1 MQLHKYERLL
11 FQKIKR
17 QISDWFAFGDD
28 KVILKEDVYAFLH
41 SIKGTAGTID
51 LGGLFQ
57 MASNL
62 LDSLEKREY
71 DWNLRDL
78 RDFLYDLMN
87 LAYEYEHFQELDNK
101 PKLERNDQVPLIQI
115 IDTDISMLILLKDIL
130 EDRGW
135 MVITS
140 SNLEKAQSQYYE
152 FHPDLIILDG
162 NLPDKGGLQFLTN
175 LETHTSK
182 QFVPKMV
189 LSAQNDRQ
197 LRINSYRSGGDDFVT
212 KPIDNE
218 EFIVRVERLLQRKR
232 LFDETVLTDELTTV
246 YNRRYLSDV
255 LNRNLKDF
263 KRTNEPFSI
272 VLADLDHFK
281 KINDTY
287 GHLVGDRVLLKFAD
301 FLRES
306 TRSSDT
312 VFRYG
317 GEEFAVILPRTRN
330 QEAMAIMTRILQD
343 FSKIPFEVNGDKF
356 SVTFSAGIFEI
367 NTNDLE
373 SNDVLKSADQALYKA
388 KESGRSK
395 VESASDELPYE
406 STRKLSV
413 SIIDDDAIIRTI
425 LLKVIQNIEVE
436 RTELNV
442 KAYEDGI
449 SFFESGRME
458 ETEEHFL
465 ILDGV
470 MPVMDGLE
478 VLQKVKKIQQN
489 KNLYVLMLTGRK
501 GDMDIA
507 RALKLGADDYVT
519 KPFSITELQ
528 ARIQRLIQRM
538 T

>member
-1 MQLHKYERLL
+1 MELHNYERLL

-17 QISDWFAFGDD
+17 QISDWFASVEEM
-28 KVILKEDVYAFLH
+28 VIPKEDVYGFLH
-41 SIKGTAGTID
+41 SIKGTAGTIE

-62 LDSLEKREY
+62 LESIEKRES
-71 DWNLRDL
+71 DWSLSDL

-87 LAYEYEHFQELDNK
+87 LTYEYEHFQELDSK
-101 PKLERNDQVPLIQI
+101 PKVERNAQIPLIQI
-115 IDTDISMLILLKDIL
+115 IDTDISMLILLKDVL
-130 EDRGW
+130 EEKGW

-140 SNLEKAQSQYYE
+140 SNLEKAKSQYYE

-162 NLPDKGGLQFLTN
+162 NLPDNGGLQFLN
-175 LETHTSK
+175 DLETHTSK
-182 QFVPKMV
+182 HFVPKMIM
-189 LSAQNDRQ
+189 SAQNDRQ
-197 LRINSYRSGGDDFVT
+197 LRIDSYRSGGDDFVA
-212 KPIDNE
+212 KPIDSE
-218 EFIVRVERLLQRKR
+218 EFIVRVERHLQRKR
-232 LFDETVLTDELTTV
+232 LFDESVLTDELTNV

-255 LNRNLKDF
+255 LDRNLKDF
-263 KRTNEPFSI
+263 KRTKEPFSI

-281 KINDTY
+281 KINDTH
-287 GHLVGDRVLLKFAD
+287 GHLIGDRVLLKFAE

-317 GEEFAVILPRTRN
+317 GEEFAIILPRTRN
-330 QEAMAIMTRILQD
+330 EEAKSIMKRILRD
-343 FSKIPFEVNGDKF
+343 FSKISFEGNDDKF
-356 SVTFSAGIFEI
+356 TVTFSAGIFEI
-367 NTNDLE
+367 NVSDLE
-373 SNDVLKSADQALYKA
+373 KNDVLKFADQALYKA

-395 VESASDELPYE
+395 VESASDQLHYA

-413 SIIDDDAIIRTI
+413 SIVDDDAIIRTI

-436 RTELNV
+436 RTELDV
-442 KAYEDGI
+442 KAFEDGI
-449 SFFESGRME
+449 SFFESGRFE
-458 ETEEHFL
+458 ESEEHFL

-478 VLQKVKKIQQN
+478 VLQKVKKIQGN
-489 KNLYVLMLTGRK
+489 RNLYVLMLTGRK

-528 ARIQRLIQRM
+528 ARIQRLIKRM
-538 T
+538 K

>member
-395 VESASDELPYE
+395 VESASDEVPYE